1 MLRLVGFL
9 LIALA
14 AGLRSKSDPSWPWE
28 EHGPSSAEELQELLS
43 TVLAQTSAAE
53 VTVEEPGDVEA
64 RERTLRERI
73 ATITKDWQSASA
85 PACHQQL
92 GRLMNSLTLKCDGL
106 QPKADWL
113 LDYYVPTLPS
123 KTCADSVSDIFA
135 LGNELVETL
144 RVSRDSVASVDVA
157 GETLRRYQALSFLR
171 SWLVDLTRTHH
182 HALLWA
188 GFWDGDPENRTT
200 MTKLSNFAKAIEHA
214 TVHPNTF
221 LGRAIEASENLDAC
235 YEDALTRALAG
246 NMWSIASMSFV
257 LGMRERAQGT
267 VIALVNKQI
276 TGERNLSQSVLST
289 HEIPTVGLAAWG
301 LGFWAPKVLVVDLMG
316 TCDKT
321 SPALQKRLLARLPSW
336 AKSMTDWSPEAFAT
350 RSRLQWQCIDCSGA
364 CSLDEAMAEHV
375 EKLVEAKEKQDWKDQ
390 ELRQVVSPHLAA
402 RAAIGVSQEE
412 LGLADKL
419 LRSSDKFA
427 SVSVSDNAMI
437 KFKLYKHGLNLK
449 AKQEDLVR
457 KAFFKAWGEE
467 DPSPHLRVEQLL
479 HQNADPSSPDRL
491 GRTALM
497 EAAFSGHLKVVEAL
511 LKAGAQLE
519 AREELGRTA
528 LTIAATSGHLNVV
541 RALVLDGAE
550 PEACNPSC
558 FMSVAKAGHLNVAEV
573 LLKVGVP
580 LEGRDERGRT
590 ALVSAATQGLVNVV
604 DFLVRAGAQLE
615 ARDQHGDTALVLAA
629 SNGDL
634 EVLEVLIRAGAQLE
648 ASCRHGT
655 ALTVAAEHGRLRV
668 VESLLK
674 ARALPE
680 APSQNGLTALTVA
693 AEHGHLKIVEA
704 LLEAGAQL
712 EAQDKEGNTALIWA
726 AREKH
731 QEVVQALLEARA
743 QTEARNADGFTAL
756 TWAVVEGQLQV
767 VEALLQAGAHAEPLH
782 KKLADHQ
789 HLQLAVDASNLDG
802 FLPVATSRSKSNRGR
817 GLALH
822 FVALCMSAKHLDHGV
837 MLRFTSMALAAFA
850 ATLYVAVGLRSEHH
864 PALWHEHPASSAE
877 KIQELL
883 RTGLAQT
890 TAAQATREEPGDAE
904 AQERTLRE
912 LVSTIR
918 QDWRAASASVCH
930 QQLGRLVNNLTL
942 ACEGLPAKAD
952 LLLDYLPDS
961 YILPNKTCAESV
973 SDIFA
978 SGSDLVETL
987 RVSRDAVA
995 SLHVDH
1001 EQLRRYQALSFVRSY
1016 LVNLTETRHH
1026 ALLWA
1031 GFWDEDP
1038 ENRTTKT
1045 TLSNFAKAT
1054 EHATIHPDSFLGQAI
1069 EASENLDACYTDPQ
1083 TGALARNMWAIASMS
1098 FVLGMREGAQGTVIA
1113 LVNKQITGERNLSE
1127 SVLSTHEIPTVGL
1140 AAWGLG
1146 F

>member
-1 MLRLVGFL
+1 MGFL

-28 EHGPSSAEELQELLS
+28 EHRPSSAEELQELLS
-43 TVLAQTSAAE
+43 TVLAQSSAAE
-53 VTVEEPGDVEA
+53 VTVEEPGDAEA

-113 LDYYVPTLPS
+113 LDYYVPTLPN
-123 KTCADSVSDIFA
+123 KTCTDSVSDIFA
-135 LGNELVETL
+135 LGDELVETL
-144 RVSRDSVASVDVA
+144 RVARDAVASVDVA

-182 HALLWA
+182 RALLWA

-200 MTKLSNFAKAIEHA
+200 QAALSNFAKAIEHA
-214 TVHPNTF
+214 TVHPNSF
-221 LGRAIEASENLDAC
+221 LGQAIEASENLDSC
-235 YEDALTRALAG
+235 YKDPQTSALAG

-276 TGERNLSQSVLST
+276 TGQRSLSESVLST

-301 LGFWAPKVLVVDLMG
+301 LGFWSPKVLVVDLMG

-336 AKSMTDWSPEAFAT
+336 AKSMTNWSPEAFAT

-364 CSLDEAMAEHV
+364 CSLDEALARHV
-375 EKLVEAKEKQDWKDQ
+375 EKLAKEEQDRKDQ
-390 ELRQVVSPHLAA
+390 ELRQARSFQMVVSPHLAA
-402 RAAIGVSQEE
+402 RATVGVSQEE

-419 LRSSDKFA
+419 IRSSDKLFA
-427 SVSVSDNAMI
+427 SVSVSDNDKVVI
-437 KFKLYKHGLNLK
+437 KLKLYKHALNLR
-449 AKQEDLVR
+449 AKQEDLAFR
-457 KAFFKAWGEE
+457 TFFKAWEGQE
-467 DPSPHLRVEQLL
+467 DPSPHFRVEQLL
-479 HQNADPSSPDRL
+479 HQNADPNSQDRL

-558 FMSVAKAGHLNVAEV
+558 FMSVAKAGHLDVAEV

-580 LEGRDERGRT
+580 LEGRDERGHT

-629 SNGDL
+629 NNGDL

-743 QTEARNADGFTAL
+743 QTEARSADGFTAL
-756 TWAVVEGQLQV
+756 TWAVAEGQLQV

-789 HLQLAVDASNLDG
+789 HLKLAD
-802 FLPVATSRSKSNRGR
+802 
-817 GLALH
+817 
-822 FVALCMSAKHLDHGV
+822 
-837 MLRFTSMALAAFA
+837 
-850 ATLYVAVGLRSEHH
+850 
-864 PALWHEHPASSAE
+864 
-877 KIQELL
+877 
-883 RTGLAQT
+883 
-890 TAAQATREEPGDAE
+890 
-904 AQERTLRE
+904 
-912 LVSTIR
+912 
-918 QDWRAASASVCH
+918 
-930 QQLGRLVNNLTL
+930 
-942 ACEGLPAKAD
+942 
-952 LLLDYLPDS
+952 
-961 YILPNKTCAESV
+961 IL
-973 SDIFA
+973 
-978 SGSDLVETL
+978 
-987 RVSRDAVA
+987 
-995 SLHVDH
+995 
-1001 EQLRRYQALSFVRSY
+1001 
-1016 LVNLTETRHH
+1016 
-1026 ALLWA
+1026 
-1031 GFWDEDP
+1031 
-1038 ENRTTKT
+1038 
-1045 TLSNFAKAT
+1045 
-1054 EHATIHPDSFLGQAI
+1054 
-1069 EASENLDACYTDPQ
+1069 
-1083 TGALARNMWAIASMS
+1083 
-1098 FVLGMREGAQGTVIA
+1098 
-1113 LVNKQITGERNLSE
+1113 
-1127 SVLSTHEIPTVGL
+1127 
-1140 AAWGLG
+1140 
-1146 F
+1146 